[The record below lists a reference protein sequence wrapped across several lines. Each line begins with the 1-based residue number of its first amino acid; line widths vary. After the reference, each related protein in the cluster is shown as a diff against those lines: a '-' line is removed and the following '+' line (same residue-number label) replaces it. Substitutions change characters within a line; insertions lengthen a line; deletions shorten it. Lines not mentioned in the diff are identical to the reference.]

1 MKKKVMLGM
10 SGGVDSSVAA
20 YLLKEQGYE
29 VYGVTMQIWPD
40 KDECEV
46 IRNGGCCSLS
56 AVEDARR
63 VANKLG
69 ISYYVLNFK
78 EVFEKKVIDYFTN
91 EYLLGRTPN
100 PCIACNKYVKFEAML
115 DKAVSMGMDYVA
127 TGHYAKVEYDNDSGR
142 YILKRSAFDRKDQS
156 YALYNLTQH
165 QLSKILFPLG
175 DYSKEKIRLIAREIG
190 LLVADKPDSQ
200 EICFVPDNDYAK
212 FIEEKTGK
220 ILPEGDFIDENGKK
234 IGRHKGI
241 IHYTI
246 GQRKGL
252 GMTFGKPMFVT
263 NIDPKHNTVT
273 LGEKGKQYKNFVI
286 AKNPNFIS
294 VDNLYEPTHLMC
306 KTRYSAKPEK
316 ALVMQVDENTVT
328 AEFESIKSAAAPGQ
342 AIVFY
347 DGDIVVGG
355 ATIEKV
361 R

>member
-1 MKKKVMLGM
+1 MLGM

-190 LLVADKPDSQ
+190 LSVADKPDSQ

-263 NIDPKHNTVT
+263 NIDPKHNIVT